1 MSISNG
7 QNKSTKY
14 LKRET
19 IELANSGI
27 TCAQFV
33 LLRISIWDSRKW
45 HNISPPFAFC
55 IQFFLF
61 YLEKNDKATKTT
73 AIKFQIKK
81 HEISF
86 VRLFCFNFN
95 LVIYLLFAPFSSGGN
110 HIQTMISLNFAFHCA
125 PQTHTRKR
133 QNYQFFTLQKINETF
148 FLQCM
153 SCIKIQCCRPVL
165 ELSFQYPFCSF
176 CSFC

>member
-1 MSISNG
+1 MCPIRFIENLNLRFQKMTQYISTVRFLYSIFSLLFRKKWQSNKNHCHKISN
-7 QNKSTKY
+7 QK
-14 LKRET
+14 
-19 IELANSGI
+19 AWD
-27 TCAQFV
+27 F
-33 LLRISIWDSRKW
+33 LRS
-45 HNISPPFAFC
+45 
-55 IQFFLF
+55 L
-61 YLEKNDKATKTT
+61 
-73 AIKFQIKK
+73 
-81 HEISF
+81 
-86 VRLFCFNFN
+86 CFNFN

-176 CSFC
+176 C